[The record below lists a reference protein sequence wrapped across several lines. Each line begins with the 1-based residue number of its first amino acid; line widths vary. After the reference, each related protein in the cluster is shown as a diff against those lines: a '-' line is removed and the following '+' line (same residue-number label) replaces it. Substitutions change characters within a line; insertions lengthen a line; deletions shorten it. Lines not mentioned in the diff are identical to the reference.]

1 MIAFLQHS
9 VTGLMIGSL
18 YSLVAAGIVL
28 VYKST
33 HVVSLAHGQL
43 VAFGALFFWLFLA
56 GFHLPFWMAL
66 VPAFVLT
73 ALLGLAIERVALRPL
88 IGQPLLAAFLMTF
101 AIFTAL
107 EGVYVLYLKGE
118 TRTLPQ
124 FLPEG
129 NLDLAGLSI
138 PINQLIGFCVAL
150 LMFGAVSLL
159 FKYTKLG
166 LGMRATAEDHRLAQ
180 STGIVVKDI
189 FSYIWILSGVVAAIA
204 GIATAN
210 VMDIY
215 YMLPYIGINGLIVAI
230 CGGLDSLMGALI
242 VGLLLGVVE
251 NVGAA
256 YLDPLVGGGIKDVA
270 GYVVLLFVLL
280 IRPYGLFGLVKIERI

>member
-1 MIAFLQHS
+1 MTGFLQQAI
-9 VTGLMIGSL
+9 TGLMIGSL
-18 YSLVAAGIVL
+18 YALVASGIVL

-43 VAFGALFFWLFLA
+43 VAFGALFFWIFL
-56 GFHLPFWMAL
+56 GGLGLPFWISL
-66 VPAFVLT
+66 IPAFVLI
-73 ALLGLAIERVALRPL
+73 ALIGLLIERLTLRPL

-101 AIFTAL
+101 AIFIAL
-107 EGVYVLYLKGE
+107 EGVFVLYLKGE
-118 TRTLPQ
+118 TRTLPS
-124 FLPEG
+124 FLPTG
-129 NLDLAGLSI
+129 NVIVHGISI
-138 PINQLIGFCVAL
+138 PINQLISFCVAIL
-150 LMFGAVSLL
+150 LFIAISLL
-159 FKYTKLG
+159 FKYTKVG

-180 STGIVVKDI
+180 SAGINVRSI
-189 FSYIWILSGVVAAIA
+189 FSYIWILSAIVAAVA

-230 CGGLDSLMGALI
+230 CGGLDSLLGALV

-256 YLDPLVGGGIKDVA
+256 YLDPLVGGGVKDVA
-270 GYVVLLFVLL
+270 GYMVLLLVLL
-280 IRPYGLFGLVKIERI
+280 IRPYGLFGLVRIERI

>member
-1 MIAFLQHS
+1 MTGFLQQAI
-9 VTGLMIGSL
+9 TGLMIGSL
-18 YSLVAAGIVL
+18 YALVASGIVL

-43 VAFGALFFWLFLA
+43 VAFGALFFWIFL
-56 GFHLPFWMAL
+56 GGLELPFWISL
-66 VPAFVLT
+66 IPAFVLI
-73 ALLGLAIERVALRPL
+73 ALIGLLIERLTLRPL

-101 AIFTAL
+101 AIFIAL
-107 EGVYVLYLKGE
+107 EGVFVLYLKGE
-118 TRTLPQ
+118 TRTLPS
-124 FLPEG
+124 FLPTG
-129 NLDLAGLSI
+129 NVLVHGISI
-138 PINQLIGFCVAL
+138 PINQLISFCVAIL
-150 LMFGAVSLL
+150 LFIAISLL
-159 FKYTKLG
+159 FKYTKVG

-180 STGIVVKDI
+180 SAGINVRSI
-189 FSYIWILSGVVAAIA
+189 FSYIWILSAIVAAIA

-230 CGGLDSLMGALI
+230 CGGLDSLLGALV

-256 YLDPLVGGGIKDVA
+256 YLDPLVGGGVKDVA
-270 GYVVLLFVLL
+270 GYMVLLLVLL
-280 IRPYGLFGLVKIERI
+280 IRPYGLFGLVRIERI